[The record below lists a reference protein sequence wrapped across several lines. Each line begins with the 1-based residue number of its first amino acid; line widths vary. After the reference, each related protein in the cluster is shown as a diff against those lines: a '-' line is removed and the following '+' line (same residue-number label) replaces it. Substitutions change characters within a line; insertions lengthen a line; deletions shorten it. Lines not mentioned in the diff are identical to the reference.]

1 MLKKTI
7 EKEKRKQRKTWIGLY
22 TRLTP
27 TKTQKKQ
34 KEARKE
40 FQKVQREHC

>member
-7 EKEKRKQRKTWIGLY
+7 EKEKRKKRKTWVGLY

-27 TKTQKKQ
+27 TRNQKKQ
-34 KEARKE
+34 KEDRKE